1 MISSTACCG
10 FRVMVPQ
17 KKRRGP
23 GGKFTR
29 RAPPFVF
36 LEGVMKLP
44 QENDTLPR
52 FRSCFATPLYGVL
65 RGFPMG
71 MPKTPQ
77 GGSRAKQSGIYGGF

>member
-17 KKRRGP
+17 KKGRGP

-36 LEGVMKLP
+36 LDGVMKLP
-44 QENDTLPR
+44 RKNDT
-52 FRSCFATPLYGVL
+52 
-65 RGFPMG
+65 
-71 MPKTPQ
+71 
-77 GGSRAKQSGIYGGF
+77 